1 MAQPQNRNGLDD
13 HAILGGFIVGLLA
26 GVLIALFNAPKSVEN
41 IRQRLSSVKQAV
53 QDKLETVTPTDAV
66 ADSIA
71 EGKAAARRRL
81 DELGLNK

>member
-1 MAQPQNRNGLDD
+1 MAKPQNRNGFDD
-13 HAILGGFIVGLLA
+13 HAIFGGFLVGLLVGA
-26 GVLIALFNAPKSVEN
+26 AVALFSAPLSMSAL
-41 IRQRLSSVKQAV
+41 RQRLSGMRQAV
-53 QDKLETVTPTDAV
+53 QDRLETVTPTDAV